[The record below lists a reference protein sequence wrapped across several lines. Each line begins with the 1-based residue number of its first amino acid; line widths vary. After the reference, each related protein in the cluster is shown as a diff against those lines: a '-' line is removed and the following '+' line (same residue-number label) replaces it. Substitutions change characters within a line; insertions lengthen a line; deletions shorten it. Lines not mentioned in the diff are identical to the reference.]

1 MAQVAIEKDVRRP
14 EGRARPPSG
23 AALRRWS
30 LRGAAFLYLGLFIV
44 LPVVAILQHG
54 FGDGL
59 GNLRDAL
66 DSFGAKAA
74 MRGEVPGYQKGNPA
88 DAERLLEGIFKN
100 VTVLDKSANDS
111 LKNFESGNGDVAIT
125 YDYQLATAGAYLC
138 AVAGLTV
145 PSSGTGSLS
154 FVFLMLRAWRNQSKT
169 LS

>member
-59 GNLRDAL
+59 GNLRDA
-66 DSFGAKAA
+66 
-74 MRGEVPGYQKGNPA
+74 RI
-88 DAERLLEGIFKN
+88 R
-100 VTVLDKSANDS
+100 SAR
-111 LKNFESGNGDVAIT
+111 
-125 YDYQLATAGAYLC
+125 
-138 AVAGLTV
+138 
-145 PSSGTGSLS
+145 P
-154 FVFLMLRAWRNQSKT
+154 RPR
-169 LS
+169 